1 MRIVV
6 DTNIVFSALLN
17 ANTTMGEILLT
28 LQDKFD
34 FFAPELLRQELER
47 YREKLGEA
55 SKLTDKQLNEA
66 SIRLL
71 DRLTLVSEDLISE
84 LSWSKAHLLTKD
96 VDEDDTP
103 FVALSIELNAK
114 LWTGDKK
121 LTAGIL
127 GKGSEIVITTA
138 QLFDYLEKQ

>member
-17 ANTTMGEILLT
+17 ANTILGEILLT

-47 YREKLGEA
+47 YREKLGKA

-127 GKGSEIVITTA
+127 GKGAEIVITIA

>member
-17 ANTTMGEILLT
+17 ANTILGEILLT

-47 YREKLGEA
+47 YREKLGKA

>member
-17 ANTTMGEILLT
+17 ANTILGEILLT

-47 YREKLGEA
+47 YREKLGKA

-114 LWTGDKK
+114 L
-121 LTAGIL
+121 
-127 GKGSEIVITTA
+127 
-138 QLFDYLEKQ
+138 

>member
-47 YREKLGEA
+47 YREKLGKA
-55 SKLTDKQLNEA
+55 SKLSDQQLNEA
-66 SIRLL
+66 SVRLL
-71 DRLTLVSEDLISE
+71 DRLTLVSEDLIGE
-84 LSWSKAHLLTKD
+84 LSWMQAHQLTKD
-96 VDEDDTP
+96 VDENDTP
-103 FVALSIELNAK
+103 FIALSIELNAR

-127 GKGSEIVITTA
+127 GKGSQIIITTG

>member
-47 YREKLGEA
+47 YREKLGKA

-84 LSWSKAHLLTKD
+84 LS
-96 VDEDDTP
+96 
-103 FVALSIELNAK
+103 
-114 LWTGDKK
+114 
-121 LTAGIL
+121 
-127 GKGSEIVITTA
+127 
-138 QLFDYLEKQ
+138 